1 MLDRRRFMVAASAM
15 IAAPAILPRVSRAQ
29 SKSIKIGTVLAGTT
43 ISGFLIPDRLKAQG
57 YDAEVLVFPNITQ
70 RMQAVASGDVQIGF
84 GGISAAI
91 SLAGRGVPISLIA
104 NACDGG
110 WALVAR
116 GDDVSSVEDLKGKI
130 VAVQPGSAQHL
141 CIQWKLKDAG
151 VLDDLELVFMNSGDM
166 PAAMERGEIAACMP
180 IEPYAAFIEM
190 NGWGKT
196 IWGGYDT
203 PMQKC
208 NLALMAAP
216 DFVSSNP
223 EATKAVLNTHKAI
236 TAELQAD
243 SSAAADTIVKT
254 LNLPR
259 EIAAKSLANTFF
271 STDGGPAFREAVKA
285 LGNMMVEAKMT
296 EKLPDWDAFIKTQ
309 A

>member
-1 MLDRRRFMVAASAM
+1 MLDRRQFIAAASATF
-15 IAAPAILPRVSRAQ
+15 AAPAILARSAHAQ
-29 SKSIKIGTVLAGTT
+29 TKSIKIATVLAGTT
-43 ISGFLIPDRLKAQG
+43 VSGFLIPERLKAQG
-57 YDAEVLVFPNITQ
+57 YEAEVLVFPNITQ
-70 RMQAVASGDVQIGF
+70 RMQAVASGDAQIGF
-84 GGISAAI
+84 GGVSAAI
-91 SLAGRGVPISLIA
+91 SLAGRGVPISLLA

-110 WALVAR
+110 WALMAK
-116 GDDVSSVEDLKGKI
+116 GDDITSIADLKGKI

-141 CIQWKLKDAG
+141 CVQWKLQDAG
-151 VLDDLELVFMNSGDM
+151 VLQDLELVFMNSGDM

-180 IEPYAAFIEM
+180 IEPYAAFIEV

-196 IWGGYDT
+196 IWAGYDT

-216 DFVSSNP
+216 QFVAENP
-223 EATKAVLNTHKAI
+223 EATKAVLDAHKAI

-243 SSAAADTIVKT
+243 SSAAADAIVKT

-259 EIAAKSLANTFF
+259 PIAVKSLTNTFF
-271 STDGGPAFREAVKA
+271 STDGGQGFQDAVKA
-285 LGNMMVEAKMT
+285 LGTMMVDAKMA